1 MVESHMILHIIE
13 ILSVFVCAHK
23 LWPKGVTYGEAED
36 WEIAHRKRHAHG
48 SSKSKNRRNGSSGH
62 GGSSTE
68 RRRHDKYDEYE
79 DRPRDSRRHSA
90 RYYE

>member
-13 ILSVFVCAHK
+13 ILGVFVCAHK

-36 WEIAHRKRHAHG
+36 WEIAQRKKHAHG
-48 SSKSKNRRNGSSGH
+48 SSKSKNRSSSH

-79 DRPRDSRRHSA
+79 ERPRDSRRHSA